1 MITIN
6 QPELNTHIEGLL
18 ATISGLENLEQ
29 KHQRH
34 LVKAGKISG
43 EVIARGVQSEITDAQ
58 QIFKINRKGRTDLTY
73 PGQLKRATKVWK
85 IRGTKINVFV
95 GMKRGKALA
104 GDDGWF
110 AWIVNHGH
118 IGGEGN
124 YDGPNKGFWGRGV
137 AKSFPA
143 AQRLYGAELSRIVGK
158 IID

>member
-1 MITIN
+1 MTSIN
-6 QPELNTHIEGLL
+6 EPELNTHIEGLL
-18 ATISGLENLEQ
+18 ATISNLENMEMKQ
-29 KHQRH
+29 QRQ
-34 LVKAGKISG
+34 LVKAGKQAGEIIS
-43 EVIARGVQSEITDAQ
+43 RGVQSEITDAQ
-58 QIFKINRKGRTDLTY
+58 QVFKINRKGRTDLTY
-73 PGQLKRATKVWK
+73 PGQLKRAMKVWK

-95 GMKRGKALA
+95 GMKRGKTLA

-137 AKSFPA
+137 DKSFPA
-143 AQRLYGAELSRIVGK
+143 AQQFYGSALSRIVGK